1 MVTSAKI
8 VVLVKSNIGEG
19 AKLDNIL
26 VTKWDNAN
34 CLFRANHG
42 CAVIKDSKGRKGI
55 LVVGG
60 TGDKVKKNFLSKF
73 PSKLPEL
80 CWHLRGVLGL
90 GQPWCRVGEDA
101 QTSGIAVLLSNGG
114 QSFSL
119 FLAGVQWFPP
129 SFLRSLT
136 TDGARHH

>member
-60 TGDKVKKNFLSKF
+60 TGDKVKKNFWSKF
-73 PSKLPEL
+73 PSKFPEL
-80 CWHLRGVLGL
+80 CWHLRGVLRL
-90 GQPWCRVGEDA
+90 GHPWCKVGEDA
-101 QTSGIAVLLSNGG
+101 QTSGIAVLLSSGG
-114 QSFSL
+114 QSFFS
-119 FLAGVQWFPP
+119 WFYQ
-129 SFLRSLT
+129 SHVET
-136 TDGARHH
+136 

>member
-80 CWHLRGVLGL
+80 CWRLRGVLGL
-90 GQPWCRVGEDA
+90 GHP
-101 QTSGIAVLLSNGG
+101 
-114 QSFSL
+114 
-119 FLAGVQWFPP
+119 
-129 SFLRSLT
+129 
-136 TDGARHH
+136 

>member
-60 TGDKVKKNFLSKF
+60 TGDKVKKNFWSNF
-73 PSKLPEL
+73 PNFQSCVGTSVEFLDLDIPGAKWEKMPKLRESRCCSPMV
-80 CWHLRGVLGL
+80 G
-90 GQPWCRVGEDA
+90 RVF
-101 QTSGIAVLLSNGG
+101 LF
-114 QSFSL
+114 FSL
-119 FLAGVQWFPP
+119 ESSGSHPHF
-129 SFLRSLT
+129 
-136 TDGARHH
+136 